1 MVIAI
6 GALIVT
12 GLIVY
17 DSSFHDA
24 KEGLRPLER
33 VVSAAGQP
41 SGPDAPGN

>member
-17 DSSFHDA
+17 DSSFNDA
-24 KEGLRPLER
+24 KEGLRPLGK
-33 VVSAAGQP
+33 VVSAVASPRGE
-41 SGPDAPGN
+41 